1 MSTAYLM
8 DGINMMFGIYSQQS
22 SISSKLKQQL
32 TYIEENRIGDITDAY
47 YGAKALTNLAN
58 TALGAVGAAIGV
70 NLTAAGFTGEIAG
83 AGVTATGIG
92 AAIGIPAMA
101 VSADLAAAGAVAV
114 GHGISMSYTALN
126 NFQNNAKKI
135 SSNSQT
141 GAGNKGAG
149 NGSSKSW
156 GNEST
161 LQDHFERH
169 GSDFGAKSPNEYAQK
184 ANEFYNNKSKYQ
196 VKVDENGVIRVYDP
210 RTNTFGSYN
219 SDGTTRTFYKPTGGQ
234 NYFNSQPGK

>member
-58 TALGAVGAAIGV
+58 TAIGAVGTVIGV
-70 NLTAAGFTGEIAG
+70 NLMAAGFTGEIAG
-83 AGVTATGIG
+83 AGATATGIG

-101 VSADLAAAGAVAV
+101 VSAGLVATGAVAV
-114 GHGISMSYTALN
+114 GHGLSMSYTALN

-135 SSNSQT
+135 SSISQA
-141 GAGNKGAG
+141 GAGNIESLPSNAKDMFNKYDASGWKGSVPGQTPGTAAGSQYLNRDAKLPTVDRAG
-149 NGSSKSW
+149 NPITYKEFDVNNKLPNAGRD
-156 GNEST
+156 G
-161 LQDHFERH
+161 ERFVR
-169 GSDFGAKSPNEYAQK
+169 GSDGS
-184 ANEFYNNKSKYQ
+184 
-196 VKVDENGVIRVYDP
+196 VYY
-210 RTNTFGSYN
+210 TNDHYGTF
-219 SDGTTRTFYKPTGGQ
+219 TKI
-234 NYFNSQPGK
+234 K